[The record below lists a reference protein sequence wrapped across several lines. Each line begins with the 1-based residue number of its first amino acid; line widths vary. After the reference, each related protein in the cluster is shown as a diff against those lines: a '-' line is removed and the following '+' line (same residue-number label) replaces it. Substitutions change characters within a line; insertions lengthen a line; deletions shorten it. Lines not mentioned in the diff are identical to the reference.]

1 MSRIL
6 LSRSALSGT
15 LLLLASSLNAAPPS
29 RGAGPPL
36 GTSVSIEAA
45 YLHQFETDIDDGG
58 DFSVGRLFVQGGVN
72 HTLANG
78 FSAGLSVG
86 GGQDSYDF
94 NGSTGFGGSDPW
106 SDVRNLRISVPMRYN
121 PAGDWSYVLIP
132 SLRYTFEDGASLSDS
147 QTFGALAAAAYR
159 VSDTLTIGPGI
170 GVFSQLEDSTSV
182 FPILAIDWKITPTLT
197 LETGRGL
204 AATQGPGLQLRWQA
218 GSQWTITGGG
228 RYEKSRFRLD
238 NNGPARKGIGE
249 DKAIPLYVS
258 ASYAVNRGISFTG
271 LVGADVSGS
280 LRLEDEDGSRLSKS
294 DYDTAP
300 FAALTLKAR
309 F

>member
-1 MSRIL
+1 MSQSIL
-6 LSRSALSGT
+6 SLCALSST
-15 LLLLASSLNAAPPS
+15 LLLTTAAAQAQPARS
-29 RGAGPPL
+29 AGPPL
-36 GTSVSIEAA
+36 GTSFSIEGA

-58 DFSVGRLFVQGGVN
+58 NFSVNRLFLQGGAI

-78 FSAGLSVG
+78 FSGGLSVG

-94 NGSTGFGGSDPW
+94 SGSSGFGGSDPW
-106 SDVRNLRISVPMRYN
+106 SDIRNLRISVPLRYN
-121 PAGDWSYVLIP
+121 PAGNWSYVLIP
-132 SLRYTFEDGASLSDS
+132 SLRYSFEEGASLSDS
-147 QTFGALAAAAYR
+147 QTYGALAAASYR

-170 GVFSQLEDSTSV
+170 GVFSQLEDSASV
-182 FPILAIDWKITPTLT
+182 FPILAIDWKITPSLT

-204 AATQGPGLQLRWQA
+204 AATQGPGLQLRWKA
-218 GSQWTITGGG
+218 NNGWSITGGG

-249 DKAIPLYVS
+249 DKAIPLYLS
-258 ASYAVNRGISFTG
+258 ASYAPNPGISFSG
-271 LVGADVSGS
+271 LIGADVGGS
-280 LRLEDEDGSRLSKS
+280 LRLEDEDSNRLSKS
-294 DYDTAP
+294 DFDTAP